1 MKIFKRILQLIAVI
15 SLAVF
20 ILLGILI
27 VLIQA
32 VGIVSL
38 NCILTQSVGMIKTVS
53 ITSAD
58 ILGVSS
64 FLLSYCNKDSKP

>member
-53 ITSAD
+53 ITSAG